1 MEAATLVRAERSGL
15 AARLSNEDKAGA
27 MLQDRVIARLRGAR
41 AREQVAR
48 GLTQV
53 VAEAFLIPG
62 VRSLPHLQ
70 DALDEPISAATEV
83 ALETLIDELA
93 DLVDLL
99 PAWEPGAWERARL
112 EAELG
117 VE

>member
-62 VRSLPHLQ
+62 VRALPHLQ
-70 DALDEPISAATEV
+70 DALDEPIAAATEV
-83 ALETLIDELA
+83 ALTTLVDELA
-93 DLVDLL
+93 DLLDLL
-99 PAWEPGAWERARL
+99 PELDGNGWEQARL
-112 EAELG
+112 EADLG
-117 VE
+117 YE